1 MFRKLFLFCLPGRNK
16 ISANISVNISL
27 KNIGQ
32 ILIVANNPGAAF
44 L

>member
-16 ISANISVNISL
+16 IANISVNISL